1 MEDETAMAWLRDKLA
16 DVVEGFEALG
26 GSKKQLTNGLVMAT
40 GVTLAEQL
48 DTMPDAPPA
57 SVVVD
62 NIAAWLPTVI
72 DASRDGTSDAPSNLF
87 H

>member
-1 MEDETAMAWLRDKLA
+1 MDDATAMAWLRDKLA
-16 DVVEGFEALG
+16 DVVEGFAAVG

-40 GVTLAEQL
+40 GITIAEQL

-57 SVVVD
+57 TAVVD

-72 DASRDGTSDAPSNLF
+72 AASRDDAPDAPRNLF